1 LIERGTSILDIEV
14 VAFVICLDG
23 NKTPMV
29 IFGFFTLDT
38 TFLILG
44 FILCLTSF
52 FVLTEATFL
61 IFL

>member
-1 LIERGTSILDIEV
+1 LIERGTSILDVEV
-14 VAFVICLDG
+14 DLVGCLDG

-38 TFLILG
+38 TFLSLG
-44 FILCLTSF
+44 FILFLTFF
-52 FVLTEATFL
+52 FVLTEVTFL